1 MNNQSKV
8 CIAGKN
14 EIAVFGLHFLV
25 KQLGKENTSVCLN
38 SNDERSLS
46 WQPSLRQNG
55 SHLDGR
61 VDISDINAL
70 DYAKKIMMMKLL
82 TLSRSSSDR

>member
-1 MNNQSKV
+1 MNNQLKV

-25 KQLGKENTSVCLN
+25 KKLGKENICVCLN
-38 SNDERSLS
+38 SNDELSPS

-70 DYAKKIMMMKLL
+70 DYAKKNNDDEIINFIKELK
-82 TLSRSSSDR
+82 

>member
-1 MNNQSKV
+1 MNNHSKV

-25 KQLGKENTSVCLN
+25 KQLGKENICVCLN
-38 SNDERSLS
+38 SNDEPSPS

-55 SHLDGR
+55 SHLDRR

-82 TLSRSSSDR
+82 TL

>member
-25 KQLGKENTSVCLN
+25 KKLSKENICVCLN
-38 SNDERSLS
+38 SNDEIYPS
-46 WQPSLRQNG
+46 WQSSLRRHA
-55 SHLDGR
+55 SHLDRR
-61 VDISDINAL
+61 VDISDINAI
-70 DYAKKIMMMKLL
+70 DYAKTNNDDEIINFIKELK
-82 TLSRSSSDR
+82 